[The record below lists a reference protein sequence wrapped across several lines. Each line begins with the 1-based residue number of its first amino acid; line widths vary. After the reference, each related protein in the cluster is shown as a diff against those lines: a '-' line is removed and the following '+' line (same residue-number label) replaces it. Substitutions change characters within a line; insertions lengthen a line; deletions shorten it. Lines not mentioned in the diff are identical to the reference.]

1 MPTLAL
7 LDAGVG
13 SAEPARVEADIRAG
27 VATLAGAGLLNRP
40 DRWPPPVPFAG
51 RPLAD
56 DGRPVGA
63 TQAMLDQQLAFRSS
77 DAALLG
83 EIEDYLGLTH
93 TDGSP
98 TLIFDVEPT
107 PDGGVLLDAAQEWR
121 FPNRSSFLVQLPGV
135 ITDFAS
141 HSLAM
146 LVLHAGAALTG
157 DGRLLVLPGL
167 PEAGKS
173 TLTAA
178 LIQARCDY
186 LGDELLGVLPDTL
199 EAVGH
204 PTALALDDESREVL
218 GLPHTGSFTPYVA
231 PHLPNSDV
239 TALEGPAGKVTEILL
254 PSYDPEATGFEF
266 ELLTPLDA
274 LKTLLSSVMN
284 LDRCGERGWQTLCQL
299 VHEVHGSR
307 VTHAG
312 APELARHLA
321 EHRRQ
326 PQIEHEPDTD
336 EE

>member
-121 FPNRSSFLVQLPGV
+121 FPN
-135 ITDFAS
+135 
-141 HSLAM
+141 
-146 LVLHAGAALTG
+146 
-157 DGRLLVLPGL
+157 
-167 PEAGKS
+167 
-173 TLTAA
+173 
-178 LIQARCDY
+178 

-204 PTALALDDESREVL
+204 PRALALDDESREVL